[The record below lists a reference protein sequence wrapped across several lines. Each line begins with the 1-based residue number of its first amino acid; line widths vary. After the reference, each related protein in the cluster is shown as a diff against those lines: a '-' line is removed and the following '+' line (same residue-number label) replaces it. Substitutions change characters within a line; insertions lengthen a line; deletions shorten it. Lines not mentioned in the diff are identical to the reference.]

1 MSNSSDNAEMGGGA
15 AYDATAPVP
24 YWHQNMELA
33 TICVAN
39 SLTLVI
45 IIARLWVRRVK
56 LKRFKADDL
65 WIVAAGALLIFPH
78 WVCQIGTN
86 RYGSGLHAY
95 NVPDSWLVPYWR
107 FSWGWAGYYIVCSLI
122 KVSMCCCLL
131 EILPYPFQT
140 LRWLVYALCVAIL
153 LLGFA
158 LANIWLFQCRP
169 FLSNFIYTIESSW
182 CMNIEAARLSW
193 VGLSV
198 LIDLVIIA
206 IPFAIIKRAALKP
219 FERMALM
226 LVFGASLLG
235 TITCLIGICGIWFNR
250 NSQAF
255 VDLTYT
261 DTLFVML
268 NDIEILMYTLG
279 ASATVASKYIISKV
293 AAFASYTSSVRS
305 RSASKGQELPSWR
318 RRTGTWAA
326 IHETD
331 LGNNPSHFPVTRE
344 VCVNHDPE
352 WIGGVSP
359 QNSDFKDRSIEE
371 EGAAPSVSEAKG
383 SIFQNVDT
391 TKAIVP

>member
-39 SLTLVI
+39 SLTCASDISSLGLPNWDKSCLTRS
-45 IIARLWVRRVK
+45 RLC
-56 LKRFKADDL
+56 D
-65 WIVAAGALLIFPH
+65 
-78 WVCQIGTN
+78 
-86 RYGSGLHAY
+86 GLYMH
-95 NVPDSWLVPYWR
+95 
-107 FSWGWAGYYIVCSLI
+107 
-122 KVSMCCCLL
+122 
-131 EILPYPFQT
+131 
-140 LRWLVYALCVAIL
+140 
-153 LLGFA
+153 
-158 LANIWLFQCRP
+158 
-169 FLSNFIYTIESSW
+169 
-182 CMNIEAARLSW
+182 SW